1 MCCFS
6 RPVQDVSNTKIF
18 ARMGTGV
25 DQFIAYA
32 MNLSANEELSMVL
45 PIPVVPGSGEK
56 AVKFINLEKYPALFD
71 DLWKGFPAPP
81 MSRGGAGPFAAAAE
95 PPKTKLEV
103 QSVGAFDASFVPTIA
118 DFSRLDERF
127 RLPEGVWKKLPGY
140 ASFGFAVFKLKSVH
154 GPVHPMAFS
163 FPSSMPQSLFF
174 PTLHI
179 HDGKIHEQ
187 EEFDHTL
194 YCQGSGINVAN
205 WQESPGIAVQFVK
218 CGRTQGIVSPQHHV
232 YRRQMHGSQENGDV
246 LLRAGKLAT

>member
-6 RPVQDVSNTKIF
+6 RPVLDVSNTKIF
-18 ARMGTGV
+18 ARLGNGV
-25 DQFIAYA
+25 EQFIAYA
-32 MNLSANEELSMVL
+32 MNLSANEDLSMVL

-56 AVKFINLEKYPALFD
+56 AVKFINLEKYPKLFD
-71 DLWKGFPAPP
+71 DLWKGFPAPVSR
-81 MSRGGAGPFAAAAE
+81 SRGGDPFGAVPASI
-95 PPKTKLEV
+95 PQKLEV

-127 RLPEGVWKKLPGY
+127 RLPDGVWKKLPGY
-140 ASFGFAVFKLKSVH
+140 ANFGFAVFKLKSVH

-179 HDGKIHEQ
+179 HDGQIHAK

-194 YCQGSGINVAN
+194 YCQGGGINAKD

-218 CGRTQGIVSPQHHV
+218 CGLTHDMVSPKHHV
-232 YRRQMHGSQENGDV
+232 YRRQMKGMQENGDV
-246 LLRAGKLAT
+246 LLRAGKVAA